1 MQDLDQLIQEIH
13 RLDKAYRSG
22 NPEVTD
28 KQFDALWNTVKNLDP
43 NNDIFKSPMGGN
55 KLPSLNNYSFERWF
69 NSLEPNTDFVV
80 QPKID
85 GCAVALVYKYN
96 QLVGAY
102 TRKGKDVLDAM
113 KTISN
118 IPQSISNT
126 FGFDNEIVIR
136 GELYGKGLAPSTSQ
150 RLAAG
155 HLRKR
160 CPTGEGLAFCAF
172 QIIDANLG
180 TEFKALDQLMQWK
193 FEVCGHIAITEN
205 HLQSVK
211 IIFNS
216 WEDSRIFSKYPTDGI
231 VVKINDHN
239 YQTELDHNGTA
250 PRWAIAVKEWWDDD

>member
-55 KLPSLNNYSFERWF
+55 KLPSLNNYSFEKWF

-172 QIIDANLG
+172 EIMGKNEGDEL
-180 TEFKALDQLMQWK
+180 TTLKLLLDQK
-193 FEVCGHIAITEN
+193 FHICGHIYIDSN
-205 HLQSVK
+205 VIQKVK
-211 IIFNS
+211 TLF
-216 WEDSRIFSKYPTDGI
+216 EDWKDSLIFSRYPTDGL
-231 VVKINDHN
+231 VVKVVDHKL
-239 YQTELDHNGTA
+239 QKELGSGSVA
-250 PRWAIAVKEWWDDD
+250 PRWAIAVKNWLLD